1 MSTQA
6 GSGSELKWSSSM
18 LDFLLKYGPVGV
30 VAVGAAWTAFTW
42 YTQRSDQ
49 VLRDEARQAEAS
61 RVAIRESQKPFLE
74 RQLVFYFEAAKATGA
89 LSTRGPQDQEWAS
102 ARKRFWELYWGEL
115 GVVESPQ
122 VASGMVA
129 FGQTLKELEK
139 CVDDRKTCDDLQR
152 PLTGASIALAHN
164 IRESIQAGWG
174 YRLDELPAKK

>member
-6 GSGSELKWSSSM
+6 GSGSELKWSAPM

-122 VASGMVA
+122 VARGMVA